1 MTMNINKNIIEAIN
15 RHAIE
20 TYPDE
25 CCGIV
30 TGKGDE
36 QAVHKCKNIQN
47 ALHADDPERHPRD
60 AKTAYAIER
69 AEAEKIY
76 ADTKANGEDVLGF
89 YHSHIDCDAYF
100 SDTDKDAQVVFGEPE
115 YPEALQIVVSV
126 IKKQIC
132 GLKAFRWDKEKQDFT
147 SITL

>member
-1 MTMNINKNIIEAIN
+1 MNINKDIIDSIYQ
-15 RHAIE
+15 HALE

-36 QAVHKCKNIQN
+36 QTVHKCRNIQDE
-47 ALHADDPERHPRD
+47 LHADDPERHPRD
-60 AKTAYAIER
+60 AKTAYAIDRE
-69 AEAEKIY
+69 EADSIY
-76 ADTKANGEDVLGF
+76 KNARDRGEDVLAF

-100 SDTDKDAQVVFGEPE
+100 SQTDKDAQVVFGEPE
-115 YPEALQIVVSV
+115 FPDALQIVVSV

-132 GLKAFRWDKEKQDFT
+132 GIKAFRWDGEKQDF
-147 SITL
+147 ITINL